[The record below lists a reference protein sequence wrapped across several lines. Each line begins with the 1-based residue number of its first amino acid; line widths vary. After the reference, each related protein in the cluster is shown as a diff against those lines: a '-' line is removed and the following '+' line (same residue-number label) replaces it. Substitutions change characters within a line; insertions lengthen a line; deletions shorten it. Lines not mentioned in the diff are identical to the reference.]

1 MQAEYPAP
9 PASPGFYSNSCHH
22 RIVFPPFIRLPP
34 GPMRVIGGL
43 VHEWSVTLF
52 TPGGALGE
60 VPMRKYLYGLFSSV
74 ALTIVVAGTPAWA
87 VKSIVGS
94 GHDLNT
100 LPSAITVAGNN
111 GRICIFCHTPH
122 NARSD
127 GEAAAVPL
135 WWRQA
140 PVSTVWTMYDSSSMD
155 ATPAGAP
162 QGVSMACLSCHDG
175 ATAFD
180 ALVYKGGIT
189 VTDAGGQPANMF
201 DVPAGFILAV
211 GPNLSDDHP
220 ISITYGLDPD
230 FVPKSTAENAG
241 LVFYG
246 TGNDQVEC
254 ATCHSVHDD
263 TNGRFLRITMI
274 RSELCLT
281 CHVK

>member
-1 MQAEYPAP
+1 
-9 PASPGFYSNSCHH
+9 
-22 RIVFPPFIRLPP
+22 
-34 GPMRVIGGL
+34 
-43 VHEWSVTLF
+43 
-52 TPGGALGE
+52 
-60 VPMRKYLYGLFSSV
+60 MRKSLYGLFF
-74 ALTIVVAGTPAWA
+74 IVVLAVFMAVPGAWA
-87 VKSIVGS
+87 AKSIVGS

-100 LPSAITVAGNN
+100 LPSAIDVTGNN

-122 NARSD
+122 GARTD
-127 GEAAAVPL
+127 GEAAEVPL
-135 WWRQA
+135 WWRLA
-140 PVSTVWTMYDSSSMD
+140 PVSTAWLMYDSSSLD

-180 ALVYKGGIT
+180 ALVFKGGIT
-189 VTDAGGQPANMF
+189 VTDAGGNPANMF

-220 ISITYGLDPD
+220 ISITYGLDSELAA
-230 FVPKSTAENAG
+230 KSTVETAG
-241 LVFYG
+241 LPFYG
-246 TGNDQVEC
+246 TGNDQLEC